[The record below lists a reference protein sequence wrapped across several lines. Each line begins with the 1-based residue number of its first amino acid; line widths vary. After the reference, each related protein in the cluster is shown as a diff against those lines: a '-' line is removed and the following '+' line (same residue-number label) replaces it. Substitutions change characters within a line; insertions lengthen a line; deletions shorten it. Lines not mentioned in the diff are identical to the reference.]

1 MKAILQRRLRNAVQ
15 RRHVK
20 RYHPPGTPPGT
31 LQRAVE
37 ETPALQCHLM
47 SFDRHGCRK
56 RVIDEDELQA
66 LTLPEEGFLW
76 LDITGIPGAVQLAA
90 LGANFEIHD
99 LALEDVV
106 NQGQRPKLDDYND
119 RLFAILTRPRW
130 HNHELHLDQVNLF
143 LGGDF
148 VISISSTTVDPF
160 AAVRSRLQEHSSN
173 FLSRGPAYLL
183 HVLID
188 TTIDEYFPV
197 LDALGEKIELTE
209 LELLDHSDRDSFAVI
224 HALKRELMLLRG
236 QLWPTRTA
244 VKQLLQY
251 EGPLIESV
259 LVPYFKDVY
268 DHSVYLIDLIE
279 SYRDMTA
286 SLLDVCLSSVSY
298 RLNDIMRVL
307 TIISTIFI
315 PLTFITGVYGMNFV
329 TNTASPWAMP
339 EMHWY
344 YGYPLVWLL
353 IITVAAGMLL
363 FFRRKRWL

>member
-1 MKAILQRRLRNAVQ
+1 VKAILQRRLRNGVH

-20 RYHPPGTPPGT
+20 HYHPPGTPPGT
-31 LQRAVE
+31 LQRVVE
-37 ETPALQCHLM
+37 ETPAVQCHLI

-56 RVIDEDELQA
+56 RVVDEDELQA
-66 LTLPEEGFLW
+66 LTLPEEGFIW
-76 LDITGIPGAVQLAA
+76 LDITGTPRAGQLTA
-90 LGANFEIHD
+90 LGANFDIHD

-130 HNHELHLDQVNLF
+130 HNNELHLDQVNLF
-143 LGGDF
+143 LGSHF
-148 VISISSTTVDPF
+148 VISISSTTADPF
-160 AAVRSRLQEHSSN
+160 AAVRSRLQEHSSSFFN
-173 FLSRGPAYLL
+173 GGAAYLL

-188 TTIDEYFPV
+188 MTIDEYFPV

-209 LELLDHSDRDSFAVI
+209 LELLDHSDRYSFAEI

-236 QLWPTRTA
+236 QLWPTRAA

-268 DHSVYLIDLIE
+268 DHTVYLIDLVE

-286 SLLDVCLSSVSY
+286 SLLEVCLSSVSY

-329 TNTASPWAMP
+329 SNTASPWAMP

-353 IITVAAGMLL
+353 IIVVAAGMLL